1 MIQWDIFISIFI
13 FKIKYNDTIWIR
25 TIHTYARITSDVHSV
40 GDKNIQN
47 YNLKLYK
54 KDILEKLH
62 EKLYYDVHFV

>member
-1 MIQWDIFISIFI
+1 
-13 FKIKYNDTIWIR
+13 
-25 TIHTYARITSDVHSV
+25 VHSV

-54 KDILEKLH
+54 KDILEKLY